1 MVENNVKGI
10 VTNSKTAIQIH
21 AQVSILTSIL
31 GEDRDNFKVK
41 LGVSLSFASNS
52 IHAISNYKNQKY
64 TYFQHP
70 INWIYKYEVKNWKNQ
85 IITGA

>member
-1 MVENNVKGI
+1 MVPMRTRKMNRLYISGI
-10 VTNSKTAIQIH
+10 LYFS
-21 AQVSILTSIL
+21 S
-31 GEDRDNFKVK
+31 
-41 LGVSLSFASNS
+41 SFASNS
-52 IHAISNYKNQKY
+52 IHTISNYKNQKY